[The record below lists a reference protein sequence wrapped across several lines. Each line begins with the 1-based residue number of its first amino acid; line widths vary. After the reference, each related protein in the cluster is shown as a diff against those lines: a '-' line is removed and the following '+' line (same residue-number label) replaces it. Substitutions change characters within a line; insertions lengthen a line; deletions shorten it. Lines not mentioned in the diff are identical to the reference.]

1 MLKQRRMGAEQIAA
15 ALFEAEAAIDAALS
29 KTAILTGVMP
39 SLRREAG
46 ASALIGQDAVEHA
59 SHAIMALAEAR
70 RAIVETH
77 KELSIAQTQ
86 IGLGAVVMSDG
97 GSGTKPPLLA
107 QDEPVHVGRRALRA
121 VRAA

>member
-1 MLKQRRMGAEQIAA
+1 MLKQRRMVAEQIAA

-29 KTAILTGVMP
+29 KTAMLTGVMP
-39 SLRREAG
+39 QLRREAG

-59 SHAIMALAEAR
+59 SQAIMALAEAC

-77 KELSIAQTQ
+77 KELSIAQAQ
-86 IGLGAVVMSDG
+86 IGLGAVVMSDT
-97 GSGTKPPLLA
+97 GTGKPPLMA
-107 QDEPVHVGRRALRA
+107 ADQQPQVGRRALRA